1 MLTAD
6 DIAKLIPHGRNMS
19 LVESIDSWDN
29 NSIRCSAKKLF
40 SAENPL
46 CENGS
51 LDNLTLIEYA
61 AQAVAVH
68 LSLSC
73 QAISRPR
80 PGYVGAVKDVFI
92 EMPVRETSGILI
104 CANCLLKNSQGAVYT
119 FNVTQ
124 EGNDLISGKIY
135 LNYLN
140 Q

>member
-6 DIAKLIPHGRNMS
+6 EIASRIPHGRSMS
-19 LVESIDSWDN
+19 LLEAVDSWDD
-29 NSIRCSAKKLF
+29 NSIVCVSTNL
-40 SAENPL
+40 SSPENVL
-46 CENGS
+46 RENDS
-51 LDNLTLIEYA
+51 LDNLILIEYA

-73 QAISRPR
+73 QVKSTPR
-80 PGYVGAVKDVFI
+80 PAYVGAIKDVVI
-92 EMPVRETSGILI
+92 GEPLDETQSVLI